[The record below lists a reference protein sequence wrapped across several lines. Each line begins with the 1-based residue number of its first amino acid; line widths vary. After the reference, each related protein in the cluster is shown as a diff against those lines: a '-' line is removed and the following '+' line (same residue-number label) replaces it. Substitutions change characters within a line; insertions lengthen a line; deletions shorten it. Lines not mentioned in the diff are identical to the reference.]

1 MISIGIT
8 LDDVIRAKTAQI
20 GKIYKKYINPELKTD
35 ELDLSTNNYQKIFG
49 FETKSEYNKFLYE
62 DYPFEIFG
70 EAGVTSPSLDKKL
83 NLWHLALNNHE
94 EIDDELELVLIN
106 PMEYNASIGC
116 THFFLSKIATRVRET
131 YFPSNMQN
139 IWDRCDI
146 LITAEPRLISKV
158 PDNKICVKIT
168 TDYNRDVEHD
178 ETLTFDNL
186 IDFISDSYN
195 LLTVVKKYN
204 KTNG

>member
-1 MISIGIT
+1 MIRIGIT

-20 GKIYKKYINPELKTD
+20 GKIYKKYINPELNTD

-178 ETLTFDNL
+178 ETLTFDSL
-186 IDFISDSYN
+186 IDFISDNYN

>member
-1 MISIGIT
+1 MIRIGIT

-186 IDFISDSYN
+186 IDFISDNYN